1 MIYDACTHNHSLFFL
16 VIIVR
21 MSVTPSHPLFIVNAR
36 RPLVSLQDYFS
47 PTAFS
52 YVTMRIVSIRCWKF
66 SDLDYAFNNSCYF
79 TFAMYCTLTAPQ
91 RTKLN
96 SALYY
101 TLLAHVYLHLPPIIY
116 HKWFPTLFSGT
127 LFCLF
132 FAVLVSRIFYDSLR
146 LSCELYVDSPTL
158 SQNNS
163 LTTPSPPKIFLRE
176 IYKIN
181 FEESLIAPALD
192 TCWKLT
198 CHLSAQKETEV
209 EK

>member
-1 MIYDACTHNHSLFFL
+1 MRTRWYMMLAHNHSLFFL

-146 LSCELYVDSPTL
+146 LSCELYTFYQHSPRITVWQRHPRQKGFWEKYIRLILKKVKYHRHWTL
-158 SQNNS
+158 A
-163 LTTPSPPKIFLRE
+163 
-176 IYKIN
+176 
-181 FEESLIAPALD
+181 ES
-192 TCWKLT
+192 
-198 CHLSAQKETEV
+198 
-209 EK
+209 